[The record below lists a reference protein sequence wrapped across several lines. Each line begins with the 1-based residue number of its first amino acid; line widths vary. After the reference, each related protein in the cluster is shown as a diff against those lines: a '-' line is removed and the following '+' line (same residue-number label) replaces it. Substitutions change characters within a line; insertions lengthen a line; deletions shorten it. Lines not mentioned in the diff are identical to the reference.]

1 MIIRKN
7 KLWIKLQE
15 AEHSTDFGIIVD
27 SKSDKFVDYGILL
40 QDQECYEE
48 TKPEEV
54 YKLTKGMRISY
65 SKNMMTP
72 LTEDEGIVDFKNV
85 IGWEEQ

>member
-1 MIIRKN
+1 MMIRKN
-7 KLWIKLQE
+7 KLWIKMQE
-15 AEHSTDFGIIVD
+15 AEHSTASGIIVD

-54 YKLTKGMRISY
+54 YKLSKGAKISY
-65 SKNMMTP
+65 SKGMVTP
-72 LTEDEGIVDFKNV
+72 LTEDEGIVEFKNV
-85 IGWEEQ
+85 IGWEE